1 MDRVSTAWVRA
12 ADVREQLRRLGRDD
26 ISDDAIERFL
36 TRRRRDARARRRE
49 DDDDDHDDDDDND
62 DDHDDDATTVDSD
75 DAPRRLGTATVGRR
89 PPWNGDAFEVIP
101 TERAPT
107 SSARLNALPRRGGKI
122 DVVRMNA
129 EYARLWSSKA
139 GAPAVVSGETRQK
152 VGFAEKFRAAHER
165 EAAAARRR
173 RERRDDASRG
183 KSPSDRLTITTL

>member
-1 MDRVSTAWVRA
+1 
-12 ADVREQLRRLGRDD
+12 LRKINGN
-26 ISDDAIERFL
+26 
-36 TRRRRDARARRRE
+36 
-49 DDDDDHDDDDDND
+49 DDDD
-62 DDHDDDATTVDSD
+62 DDDATTVDSD

-101 TERAPT
+101 AERAPT

-165 EAAAARRR
+165 EAAAAARRR
-173 RERRDDASRG
+173 REQRDDASRG
-183 KSPSDRLTITTL
+183 

>member
-49 DDDDDHDDDDDND
+49 DDDDDH
-62 DDHDDDATTVDSD
+62 DATTVDSD

-183 KSPSDRLTITTL
+183 

>member
-49 DDDDDHDDDDDND
+49 DDDDDDVDDV
-62 DDHDDDATTVDSD
+62 DATTVDSDWDSD
-75 DAPRRLGTATVGRR
+75 DAPRRLGTATVDRR

-101 TERAPT
+101 AERAPT

-183 KSPSDRLTITTL
+183 

>member
-49 DDDDDHDDDDDND
+49 DDDDDDVDDV
-62 DDHDDDATTVDSD
+62 DATTVDSDWDSD
-75 DAPRRLGTATVGRR
+75 DAPRRLGTATVDRR

-101 TERAPT
+101 AERAPT

-173 RERRDDASRG
+173 RERRDVASRG
-183 KSPSDRLTITTL
+183 

>member
-49 DDDDDHDDDDDND
+49 DDDDDD
-62 DDHDDDATTVDSD
+62 DDDATTVDSD

-101 TERAPT
+101 AERAPT

-165 EAAAARRR
+165 EAAAAARRR
-173 RERRDDASRG
+173 REQRDDASRG
-183 KSPSDRLTITTL
+183 

>member
-49 DDDDDHDDDDDND
+49 DDDDDDDDDDD
-62 DDHDDDATTVDSD
+62 VDATTVDSDWDSD
-75 DAPRRLGTATVGRR
+75 DAPRRLGTATVDRR

-101 TERAPT
+101 AERAPT

-165 EAAAARRR
+165 EALRTKEAAAARRR

-183 KSPSDRLTITTL
+183 

>member
-49 DDDDDHDDDDDND
+49 DDDDDDVDDV
-62 DDHDDDATTVDSD
+62 DATTVDSDWDSD
-75 DAPRRLGTATVGRR
+75 DAPRRLGTATVDRR

-101 TERAPT
+101 AERAPT

-152 VGFAEKFRAAHER
+152 VGFAKKFRAAHER

-173 RERRDDASRG
+173 RERRDVASRG
-183 KSPSDRLTITTL
+183 

>member
-49 DDDDDHDDDDDND
+49 DDDDDHD
-62 DDHDDDATTVDSD
+62 HDDATTVDSD

-165 EAAAARRR
+165 EALRTKEAAAARRR
-173 RERRDDASRG
+173 RERRDVASRG
-183 KSPSDRLTITTL
+183 